1 MIKATSLVVVIL
13 GCLGLTA
20 CADAVTQKD
29 DMLAAAGF
37 RIKLADTPERL
48 ALLKKLPPHKFT
60 MRTTPNGSVSFLYA
74 DPTICKCLYY
84 GDETAYATYRQMA
97 LAQQLADKRL
107 MAAQMEQDASWNW
120 RAWGPSWGPYGW
132 Y

>member
-1 MIKATSLVVVIL
+1 MVVIA
-13 GCLGLTA
+13 GLGLA
-20 CADAVTQKD
+20 GCADAVQQKD
-29 DMLAAAGF
+29 DLLAAAGF
-37 RIKLADTPERL
+37 RIKPADTPERL

-84 GDETAYATYRQMA
+84 GDETAYSTYRQMA

-120 RAWGPSWGPYGW
+120 QAWGPWGPYGW

>member
-1 MIKATSLVVVIL
+1 MVVIA
-13 GCLGLTA
+13 GLGLA
-20 CADAVTQKD
+20 GCADAVQQKD

-37 RIKLADTPERL
+37 RIKPADTPERL

-74 DPTICKCLYY
+74 DPTVCKCLYY

-107 MAAQMEQDASWNW
+107 MAAQMEQDAAWNW
-120 RAWGPSWGPYGW
+120 HAWGPWGPYGW